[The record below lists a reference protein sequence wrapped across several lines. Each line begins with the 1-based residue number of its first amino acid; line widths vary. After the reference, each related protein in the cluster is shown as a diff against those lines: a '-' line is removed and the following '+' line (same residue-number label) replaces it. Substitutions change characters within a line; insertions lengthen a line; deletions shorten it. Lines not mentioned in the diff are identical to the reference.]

1 MTKTEFENEIK
12 KVIDKKIIVIKYNDK
27 LCYIDYN
34 LEDNLYIK
42 DIDDYSKYSSLI
54 DKRYFVFDKYTLNDI
69 LKTRKLPRL
78 YSENK
83 YGIPEYL
90 NKLKNININDNV
102 YSISIDKDKVTIFDK
117 DKNEFK
123 DEFSII
129 IDKHVLIKSKNLDA
143 IRNYV
148 YDTGVSSVS
157 ALRESDIYYIFDHT
171 TNNTTKKYGS
181 DDLMNNRKIWYANVH
196 NRSTNIIFTRVYV
209 TTGENI
215 ARDSNFDLKL
225 FVCNKLTPV
234 NYNEY
239 IDLDALKECIPGI
252 KSIKIK
258 YGGRYIQ
265 IKLYDKNV
273 IFDDISNLQY
283 LYYSDPK
290 HENIFITKILFK
302 FLRENNIIPDS
313 VYLKFL
319 LDGEDF
325 SYTISK
331 NTTKGNK

>member
-12 KVIDKKIIVIKYNDK
+12 KVIDKNIILIKYKDK
-27 LCYIDYN
+27 LCYIDYT

-54 DKRYFVFDKYTLNDI
+54 NKSYFVFDKYTLNSI
-69 LKTRKLPRL
+69 LKTRMLPFA

-90 NKLKNININDNV
+90 KELKNININDDV

-117 DKNEFK
+117 DGNEFK

-129 IDKHVLIKSKNLDA
+129 IDKHILIKSKNLDA
-143 IRNYV
+143 IRNYA

-181 DDLMNNRKIWYANVH
+181 DDLMNNRKIWYANVQTTA
-196 NRSTNIIFTRVYV
+196 SSIMFKKVYV

-225 FVCNKLTPV
+225 FVCNNLTQV

-258 YGGRYIQ
+258 YGGKHIE
-265 IKLYDKNV
+265 IKLYDKTVTFN
-273 IFDDISNLQY
+273 DLSNP
-283 LYYSDPK
+283 LYGCYSDPK
-290 HENIFITKILFK
+290 YENQFITKILFK

-313 VYLKFL
+313 VYLKFI

-331 NTTKGNK
+331 TTTKGNK

>member
-1 MTKTEFENEIK
+1 MTKKEFENEIK
-12 KVIDKKIIVIKYNDK
+12 KVIDEKIIVIKYKDK
-27 LCYIDYN
+27 LCYINYN

-54 DKRYFVFDKYTLNDI
+54 NKSYFVFDKYTLNDI
-69 LKTRKLPRL
+69 LKTRMLPYF
-78 YSENK
+78 YSEDE

-90 NKLKNININDNV
+90 YELKNININDDT

-117 DKNEFK
+117 DGKEFK

-129 IDKHVLIKSKNLDA
+129 IDKHILIKSKNLDV
-143 IRNYV
+143 IRDST

-171 TNNTTKKYGS
+171 TNNETKKYGS
-181 DDLMNNRKIWYANVH
+181 DDLMNNRKIWYANVQ
-196 NRSTNIIFTRVYV
+196 NTASSIMFKKVYV

-215 ARDSNFDLKL
+215 ARNGNFDLKL
-225 FVCNKLTPV
+225 FVCNNLTPI
-234 NYNEY
+234 NHHEY

-258 YGGRYIQ
+258 YGGKRIE
-265 IKLYDKNV
+265 IKLYDKTV
-273 IFDDISNLQY
+273 IFDDFSNPQY
-283 LYYSDPK
+283 PYYSEPK
-290 HENIFITKILFK
+290 YENQFITKILFK

-313 VYLKFL
+313 AYLKFL

-331 NTTKGNK
+331 TTTKGNK